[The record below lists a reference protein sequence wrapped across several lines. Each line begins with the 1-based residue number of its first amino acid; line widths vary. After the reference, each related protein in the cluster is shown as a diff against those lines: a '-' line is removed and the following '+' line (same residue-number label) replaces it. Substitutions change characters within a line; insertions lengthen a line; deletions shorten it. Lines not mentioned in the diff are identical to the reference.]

1 MKSGVSALADTLAQ
15 AVLRIDLG
23 EPDYLV
29 LPEFC
34 DRFLAIEVT
43 EARAAMLA
51 EQPRLT
57 GNRRLDAL
65 AGALAH
71 YLAHQYRLPA
81 IPGWANDP
89 ARVLEKPWHTSSI
102 RIDWRREYL
111 SDGMREYLT
120 FSSPAEFASRN
131 IFTEERPL
139 RRARGPQPSKTGP
152 A

>member
-1 MKSGVSALADTLAQ
+1 MVDTLAQ
-15 AVLRIDLG
+15 AVRRIDLG
-23 EPDYLV
+23 EPYYLV
-29 LPEFC
+29 LAEFC

-51 EQPRLT
+51 EQPGLT
-57 GNRRLDAL
+57 GDHRLDAL

-81 IPGWANDP
+81 IPGWADDP
-89 ARVLEKPWHTSSI
+89 ARILEKPWHTSSI
-102 RIDWRREYL
+102 RIDWTRL